1 MLRSQLA
8 FDNFRRQEQWH
19 ERTALCEKRLANSN
33 VADNSATFTNECL
46 KQSE

>member
-19 ERTALCEKRLANSN
+19 ERTALCEKKI
-33 VADNSATFTNECL
+33 E
-46 KQSE
+46 Q